1 MTGLFEVRQ
10 VSVSIDR
17 PPAEVY
23 EFAADPR
30 HLPRWAS
37 GLAGSIT
44 PAGDAWIAEAP
55 MGRVRIRFTPRN
67 DLLVLDHDV
76 TLPSGVTIHNPMRVL
91 ANGRGSEV
99 VFTLFRQ
106 PGTSDAKFAEDA
118 SWVEKDLRALKT
130 ALEAPVATGR

>member
-1 MTGLFEVRQ
+1 MTGLYEVRH

-17 PPAEVY
+17 RPADVY
-23 EFAADPR
+23 DFAADPH

-37 GLAGSIT
+37 GLAGSAPT
-44 PAGDAWIAEAP
+44 PAGDEWIADAP
-55 MGRVRIRFTPRN
+55 MGRVRIRFTARN

-106 PGTSDAKFAEDA
+106 PGTSDAKFAEDTK
-118 SWVEKDLRALKT
+118 WVDKDLRTLK
-130 ALEAPVATGR
+130 AVLEAPATVR